1 MRRGR
6 GAKAVLLVNTSLR
19 LHVQLLVTACLLP
32 CVLARPAAAQVD
44 ARALRA
50 ALGRV
55 GAPLARK
62 GRVGALVEHPLG
74 APQGIPGLTPLTS
87 RFSLLRTRAEDF
99 DALSDRLMGSQLLW
113 SPPRQLLLDR
123 AAHWTG
129 LDLAHDAGATGR
141 GVVVGIVDTGV
152 DLTHPDLRNADGTT
166 RIAWL
171 LDLSRPPA
179 GLQPDLE
186 DSYACSPDSGFE
198 CQILSADDIN
208 AMLQAGDLASLPRD
222 ELGHGT
228 HVASL
233 AAGNGLSHDPPRYV
247 GAAPEATLVVVRATR
262 VGGGVDDFDILL
274 STDFVFERAK
284 AMSMPAVV
292 NLSLGSDF
300 GPHDGTSAIGRALVE
315 FVQQPGRAIVVAAGN
330 SGALYA
336 GAAGEYPSP
345 FGVHTDVF
353 VPSGEGVRV
362 PLLTPL
368 SPTGAKRIKATLYV
382 WIGFDGDSDLQV
394 GLDSLD
400 GTWIEPVGRGQGKQI
415 EDDGLE
421 ITLLNNQSGQGSPL
435 PEGSNGAVVLLD
447 GEWDAGRTFVLRL
460 RGQGAASLWVQSE
473 GELSPA
479 VGTVGALFP
488 RATAAQTVNI
498 PAVQPELIAVGA
510 SINRDNW
517 PTRAGMTARV
527 TGEQLELL
535 ATPDT
540 VAWFSSAG
548 PTQTGAIKPDLLA
561 PGGFVVGAM
570 SLDADPD
577 TSPFSLFADSSGC
590 NGVPGCSVVDDYHAV
605 TTGTSMSAPIAA
617 GAVALLLQRD
627 PTLTQLQARDLLQAG
642 ARKLQDA
649 VISEERVR
657 SGAGLLDIQGAL
669 DALEQRDSPEVR
681 DVSRSRSNLI
691 FASDFLRPQA
701 SSRLQGLIQLRDSQG
716 RAVGD
721 IAARRLEL
729 LVEHARLAHKPT
741 LLAPGLYSF
750 ELQGSDGNGGSQ
762 ASVQLLFDGEP
773 LLTGNIPVAVDP
785 AVAREGVQS
794 SGGCSLPS
802 RPAPRGSFAAVSL
815 LLLVGLALRRRATVS

>member
-1 MRRGR
+1 MRHGR
-6 GAKAVLLVNTSLR
+6 EAKAVLVNTSLR
-19 LHVQLLVTACLLP
+19 QCAQLLVMTGLLS
-32 CVLARPAAAQVD
+32 CALSRPAAAQVD

-55 GAPLARK
+55 GAPLARN

-74 APQGIPGLTPLTS
+74 APRGIPGLTPLTS
-87 RFSLLRTRAEDF
+87 RFSVLRTRAQDF
-99 DALSDRLMGSQLLW
+99 DAISERLLGSQLLW
-113 SPPRQLLLDR
+113 SPPRQFLLDR

-129 LDLAHDAGATGR
+129 LDLAHDTGATGQ

-152 DLTHPDLRNADGTT
+152 DLTHPDLRNADGST

-186 DSYACSPDSGFE
+186 DSYACSSDSGFE

-208 AMLQAGDLASLPRD
+208 TLLQAGDLAALPGD

-262 VGGGVDDFDILL
+262 QSGGVDDFDILL

-284 AMSMPAVV
+284 AMGLPAVV

-330 SGALYA
+330 SGALYT
-336 GAAGEYPSP
+336 GASTGYPSP

-362 PLLTPL
+362 PLLTPR
-368 SPTGAKRIKATLYV
+368 SPTGAERVKATLFV
-382 WIGFDGDSDLQV
+382 WIGFDSDSDLEV
-394 GLDSLD
+394 GLDRLN
-400 GTWIEPVGRGQGKQI
+400 GPWIEPVGRGQGEQV

-421 ITLLNNQSGQGSPL
+421 VTVLNNQSGEGSPL
-435 PEGSNGAVVLLD
+435 PDSSNGAVVLLD
-447 GEWDAGRTFVLRL
+447 GEWEAGRTFVLRL
-460 RGQGAASLWVQSE
+460 RGEGAASLWVQSE

-479 VGTVGALFP
+479 LGTVGALFP
-488 RATAAQTVNI
+488 RASAAQTVNI

-535 ATPDT
+535 SAPDT

-548 PTQTGAIKPDLLA
+548 PTQTGTLKPDLLA

-577 TSPFSLFADSSGC
+577 TSPFSLFADTSGC

-617 GAVALLLQRD
+617 GAVALLFQRD
-627 PTLTQLQARDLLQAG
+627 PTLTQLQVRDLLQAG

-649 VISEERVR
+649 IVSEEAVR

-669 DALEQRDSPEVR
+669 DALEQRDNPEAR
-681 DVSRSRSNLI
+681 SASRSRSNLV
-691 FASDFLRPQA
+691 FAGDFLRPQA
-701 SSRLQGLIQLRDSQG
+701 SSKLQGLIQLRDGQG

-721 IAARRLEL
+721 VSARRLEL
-729 LVEHARLAHKPT
+729 LVEHAHLARRPT
-741 LLAPGLYSF
+741 QQAPGLYSF
-750 ELQGSDGNGGSQ
+750 ELQGIAGNGGSQ
-762 ASVQLLFDGEP
+762 ARVQLLFDGEP
-773 LLTGNIPVAVDP
+773 WLTGSIPVAVDP

-802 RPAPRGSFAAVSL
+802 RRASRSL
-815 LLLVGLALRRRATVS
+815 LGALSLLLVGLILRRRAAVSR